1 MDSSLICTTIAIIAY
16 LIVIIDIGII
26 YSKKSSGNINDFY
39 LGGRKLHPLVAAMS
53 AEASDMSGW
62 LLMGLPGLAY
72 ACGIAEA
79 GWTAIGLAVGTYLN
93 WLFVAKRLRCYTQV
107 AGNSITLP
115 DYFSRR
121 YHDQKNILMFIA
133 ALVIIIF
140 FVPYV
145 ASGFS
150 TCGKLFNAFVG
161 LDYFTGVVIG
171 AFIIIL
177 YTVLGGFLAVC
188 TTDLVQSIVMTI
200 AILVVLFFGLSMVGG
215 LGQTIDYANEL
226 PGYLNLFQGYDSAN
240 NSAGTYGWLA
250 IVSTMAWGLGYF
262 GMPQILLRFM
272 GINSPSQVKISR
284 RVASI
289 WVIIALAVATFI
301 GVIGYGMVQ
310 NGVIEAL
317 QDPEQII
324 VVIANLIGSYGVFPA
339 LIAGVILAGIM
350 AASMST
356 ADSQLLAAS
365 SSVSENIF
373 RGTFKI
379 NLSER
384 GTILTARF
392 VVIVIALI
400 AMFIARD
407 PSSSIFEIVSFAWAG
422 FGAAFGPVVLFSLFW
437 KRSNA
442 WGALAGMVSGGAMV
456 FIWKFAISSLGGAW
470 GIYELL
476 PSFIISAI
484 LIVVVSLLTSPPS
497 KEIEKEFDQV
507 LTMVNNSR

>member
-1 MDSSLICTTIAIIAY
+1 
-16 LIVIIDIGII
+16 
-26 YSKKSSGNINDFY
+26 
-39 LGGRKLHPLVAAMS
+39 
-53 AEASDMSGW
+53 
-62 LLMGLPGLAY
+62 
-72 ACGIAEA
+72 
-79 GWTAIGLAVGTYLN
+79 
-93 WLFVAKRLRCYTQV
+93 
-107 AGNSITLP
+107 
-115 DYFSRR
+115 
-121 YHDQKNILMFIA
+121 
-133 ALVIIIF
+133 
-140 FVPYV
+140 
-145 ASGFS
+145 
-150 TCGKLFNAFVG
+150 
-161 LDYFTGVVIG
+161 
-171 AFIIIL
+171 
-177 YTVLGGFLAVC
+177 
-188 TTDLVQSIVMTI
+188 
-200 AILVVLFFGLSMVGG
+200 
-215 LGQTIDYANEL
+215 EL

-250 IVSTMAWGLGYF
+250 IVSTLAWGLGYF

-272 GINSPSQVKISR
+272 GISSPSQVKLSR
-284 RVASI
+284 RVASG
-289 WVIIALAVATFI
+289 WVIIALAAATFI

-324 VVIANLIGSYGVFPA
+324 VVIANLIGSYGVIPA

-373 RGTFKI
+373 RGTFRI

-400 AMFIARD
+400 AMFIAKD

-442 WGALAGMVSGGAMV
+442 WGALAGMISGGAMV
-456 FIWKFAISSLGGAW
+456 FIWKFVISSLGGAW

-507 LTMVNNSR
+507 LTMVKNSRG